1 MPKRFRLTRRFPVAM
16 TEDGYRR
23 LRRFAAEAGLDEG
36 EALSFLFENFDS
48 VIDTDTAPVQFRAG
62 GAQDMRPVP
71 DTEQDGL
78 RRALSGQDD
87 DAACRGRRGPR

>member
-23 LRRFAAEAGLDEG
+23 LKKFAAQAGLDEG

-48 VIDTDTAPVQFRAG
+48 VIDEDTFSHR
-62 GAQDMRPVP
+62 
-71 DTEQDGL
+71 L
-78 RRALSGQDD
+78 RLFNSELDKRKK
-87 DAACRGRRGPR
+87 

>member
-16 TEDGYRR
+16 TEDGHRR

-48 VIDTDTAPVQFRAG
+48 VTDSETLTHR
-62 GAQDMRPVP
+62 
-71 DTEQDGL
+71 L
-78 RRALSGQDD
+78 RLFNSQLEDRK
-87 DAACRGRRGPR
+87 R